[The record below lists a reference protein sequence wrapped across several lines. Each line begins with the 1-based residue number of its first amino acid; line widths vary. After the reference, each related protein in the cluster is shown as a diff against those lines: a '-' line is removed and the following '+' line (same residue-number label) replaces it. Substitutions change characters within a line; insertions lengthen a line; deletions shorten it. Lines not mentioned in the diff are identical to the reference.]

1 MQSLKHRGMTDWWGL
16 HPWDAASPGWVLQA
30 AVWAVPFFSV
40 GLGLTTADWEPE
52 SRQRPPG

>member
-40 GLGLTTADWEPE
+40 GLGLTTAD
-52 SRQRPPG
+52 